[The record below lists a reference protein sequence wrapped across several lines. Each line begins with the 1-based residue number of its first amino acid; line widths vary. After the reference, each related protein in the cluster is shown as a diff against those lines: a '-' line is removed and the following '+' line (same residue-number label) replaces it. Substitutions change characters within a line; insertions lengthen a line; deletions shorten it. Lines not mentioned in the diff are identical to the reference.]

1 MELSYF
7 SLCNVDMLFILLLWF
22 LPDNYERIQNLNVA
36 SQSACSPGVSSSPGS
51 SRFVLQIRFSGI
63 GIANVSALDPVHLRD
78 AIDAS
83 RVRV

>member
-22 LPDNYERIQNLNVA
+22 LPDNYERIQNLNVV
-36 SQSACSPGVSSSPGS
+36 SQSPGVSSSPGS